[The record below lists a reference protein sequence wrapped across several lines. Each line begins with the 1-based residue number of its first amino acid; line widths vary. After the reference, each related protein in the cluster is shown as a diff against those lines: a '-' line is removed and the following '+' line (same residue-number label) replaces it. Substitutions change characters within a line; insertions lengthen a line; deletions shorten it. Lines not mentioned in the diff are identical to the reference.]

1 MLVTAQAYSFR
12 APTLG
17 FTLPDISGIPE
28 WLKDWRVLAGIAA
41 AIVLLV
47 AVAGGKAARKGRR
60 KKMMLARL
68 KYAEDIA
75 RIKRT

>member
-1 MLVTAQAYSFR
+1 MLVTAQPSTFGPR
-12 APTLG
+12 TLG
-17 FTLPDISGIPE
+17 FTWPDISGIPE

-47 AVAGGKAARKGRR
+47 AATAGKATRKKRR
-60 KKMMLARL
+60 KKMLLARL
-68 KYAEDIA
+68 RYAEDIA